1 VAKTEAVTIKVS
13 EEARKALRIIAAMTD
28 ESIIDVVNRLT
39 KAELAKVETQR
50 VTQEAVARTGERAE
64 GEGRSNH

>member
-1 VAKTEAVTIKVS
+1 
-13 EEARKALRIIAAMTD
+13 MD
-28 ESIIDVVNRLT
+28 RLT
-39 KAELAKVETQR
+39 KAELAKVEAQR